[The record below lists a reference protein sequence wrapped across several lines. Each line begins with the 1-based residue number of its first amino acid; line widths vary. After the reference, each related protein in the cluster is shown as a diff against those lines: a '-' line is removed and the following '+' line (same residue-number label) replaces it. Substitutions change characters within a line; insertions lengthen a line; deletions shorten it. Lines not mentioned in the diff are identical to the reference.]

1 MDVTYAKITQQIAA
15 RGKTT
20 CKVSNGRDVGKDDKG
35 IDYVD
40 VACSPGDPQPEMVL
54 QYSKLPQET
63 LAQATTCAQAPI
75 ANACTL
81 AGAGASA
88 KK

>member
-1 MDVTYAKITQQIAA
+1 MGRLRARAKPLRRRSSVGGTRRSGVTKAPHSA
-15 RGKTT
+15 
-20 CKVSNGRDVGKDDKG
+20 
-35 IDYVD
+35 
-40 VACSPGDPQPEMVL
+40 GDPQPELVL

-63 LAQATTCAQAPI
+63 LAQATVCAQAPI
-75 ANACTL
+75 ANACSL